1 VTDAAFNN
9 VQVLDEKG
17 GALMFFGGSSDGP
30 DSMNMLTAV
39 KIDYDNVPFFE
50 QLAAPG
56 FNIEYLVLL
65 AGQYGTNKV
74 VVYGFGS
81 FEE

>member
-1 VTDAAFNN
+1 
-9 VQVLDEKG
+9 
-17 GALMFFGGSSDGP
+17 MFFGGPSEAP
-30 DSMNMLTAV
+30 DSILLPTAV
-39 KIDYDNVPFFE
+39 KIDYESVPFFE
-50 QLAAPG
+50 ELAAPG
-56 FNIEYLVLL
+56 FDIEYLVLL